1 MDVKIIDNALPVQTF
16 ELVKRNLFFNSQLNL
31 HVQSEVSGH
40 GVDDENNLDN
50 WCLYHSFYNE
60 GKPNN
65 DEFYDLLNIF
75 GKYLTFNLNGKTYSH
90 KAIIR
95 IKANCYPSTHTIIH
109 HNNHQDYPFPHKGA
123 IFYLNTNNGLTILDD
138 THEIKSVENRLLIFD
153 SSKIHR
159 STTCTDDKVRMN
171 VNFNYFS

>member
-65 DEFYDLLNIF
+65 D
-75 GKYLTFNLNGKTYSH
+75 
-90 KAIIR
+90 
-95 IKANCYPSTHTIIH
+95 
-109 HNNHQDYPFPHKGA
+109 
-123 IFYLNTNNGLTILDD
+123 
-138 THEIKSVENRLLIFD
+138 
-153 SSKIHR
+153 
-159 STTCTDDKVRMN
+159 
-171 VNFNYFS
+171 